1 MCSLR
6 YRRSIPLFLKRRHK
20 VTRIALVTQN
30 YLSSIP
36 CGILHRS
43 KSIFPLAG
51 KGIFLVR
58 SFILSFVSWIKETK
72 EKQQQKKKSESVHR
86 CSITELLRTLWWVRP
101 FQGSRVTHVL
111 FHATLACP
119 ALNSFPTL
127 FGFRGQE
134 SWIVFCSPWVTKTE
148 FLITI

>member
-58 SFILSFVSWIKETK
+58 SFIVSFVSWIKETK
-72 EKQQQKKKSESVHR
+72 EKQQQQKNRNPCTDARSLSYWELYGELGHFKVHVWHTF
-86 CSITELLRTLWWVRP
+86 CFMRP
-101 FQGSRVTHVL
+101 SPVQ
-111 FHATLACP
+111 P
-119 ALNSFPTL
+119 
-127 FGFRGQE
+127 
-134 SWIVFCSPWVTKTE
+134 WIVFRLYSDSAAKNRKSYSVAYEWPRQN
-148 FLITI
+148 F